1 MQAIF
6 KILITLVL
14 VLHLSSCAVVSLTAT
29 VAEAAVD
36 IVTLP
41 VDVAKWALS
50 DDEDDD
56 EED

>member
-1 MQAIF
+1 MF

-14 VLHLSSCAVVSLTAT
+14 TFHLSSCALVSLTAT

-41 VDVAKWALS
+41 IDAAKWALS
-50 DDEDDD
+50 DDED
-56 EED
+56 EEEKD